1 MPVMKKGQRKEI
13 RDYKG
18 VSIMSSLYKVY
29 TATLAERL
37 RENVEGK
44 GLFPPNQA
52 GFKKGMKTLNNM

>member
-1 MPVMKKGQRKEI
+1 
-13 RDYKG
+13 
-18 VSIMSSLYKVY
+18 MSSYKVY
-29 TATLAERL
+29 TATLVERL